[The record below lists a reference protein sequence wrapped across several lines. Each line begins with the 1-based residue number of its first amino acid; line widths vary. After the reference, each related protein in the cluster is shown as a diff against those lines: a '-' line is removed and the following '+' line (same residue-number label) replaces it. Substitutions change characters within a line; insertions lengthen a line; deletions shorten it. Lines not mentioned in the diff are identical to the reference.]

1 MSRPSPTRT
10 PRGVHRDRPARR
22 DRSAVSER
30 GTERRS
36 PRTGAHRGPTIVATM
51 PNVTVLFIA
60 VVVLLN
66 VFGVVMVLSASS
78 VVSMTEFGSVWHV
91 FLRQLIW
98 TGLGVVAFFVAMRV
112 DVRRWQRLAVPLTIA
127 ALALCLVVL
136 IPHVGIAV
144 SGSRR
149 WLGVSWLRFQPS
161 ELAKLAVLLFSAD
174 LLTRR
179 ADRVWDA
186 WVILKPLGVV
196 CGTLTLLVLIEP
208 DLDSTVVIAL
218 ILVSVLVAG
227 GLRVRHL
234 MALLTGGIVLTAI
247 AAVAEPYRRA
257 RVMTLL
263 HPAKDASNTGYQIV
277 QSMIAL
283 GSGGLTGVGLG
294 AGSAKWH
301 FLPNAHTDFVFS
313 IIGEELGLL
322 GCLTVLVLFVGFA
335 AFGLTIA
342 LRAPDRF
349 SMLLGVGIV
358 VWVTSQAAINVAG
371 VIGLLPV
378 SGIPLPF
385 VSFGG
390 SSLVVTMVASGMLA
404 NIGRART

>member
-1 MSRPSPTRT
+1 MTRPSVTRT
-10 PRGVHRDRPARR
+10 PRTAHPDRRTVRGAADRR
-22 DRSAVSER
+22 A
-30 GTERRS
+30 TERRT
-36 PRTGAHRGPTIVATM
+36 PRPAGRHGGGSARLPNAT
-51 PNVTVLFIA
+51 VFFIA
-60 VVVLLN
+60 TVVLLN
-66 VFGVVMVLSASS
+66 VFGVVMVLSASA
-78 VVSMTEFGSVWHV
+78 VVSMADYGSVWHV
-91 FLRQLIW
+91 FVRQLLW
-98 TGLGVVAFFVAMRV
+98 TGIGVIAFFVALRF
-112 DVRRWQRLAVPLTIA
+112 DARRWQRLAVPVVIA

-144 SGSRR
+144 GGSRR
-149 WLGVSWLRFQPS
+149 WLGVSWVRFQPS

-174 LLTRR
+174 VLTRR
-179 ADRVWDA
+179 ADRVWEPA
-186 WVILKPLGVV
+186 AILQPV
-196 CGTLTLLVLIEP
+196 LLVCITLGGLVVIEP
-208 DLDSTVVIAL
+208 DLDSTIVIAL
-218 ILVSVLVAG
+218 IMAAILVAG
-227 GLRVRHL
+227 GLRARHL
-234 MALLTGGIVLTAI
+234 LGLFASGVVLAAL

-257 RVMTLL
+257 RVMTLF
-263 HPAKDASNTGYQIV
+263 HPASDATNTGYQIV
-277 QSMIAL
+277 QSLIAL
-283 GSGGLTGVGLG
+283 GSGGITGVGLG

-322 GCLTVLVLFVGFA
+322 GCLTVLGLFVAFA

-349 SMLLGVGIV
+349 SMLLGVGVV

-390 SSLVVTMVASGMLA
+390 SSLIVTMVASGMLA